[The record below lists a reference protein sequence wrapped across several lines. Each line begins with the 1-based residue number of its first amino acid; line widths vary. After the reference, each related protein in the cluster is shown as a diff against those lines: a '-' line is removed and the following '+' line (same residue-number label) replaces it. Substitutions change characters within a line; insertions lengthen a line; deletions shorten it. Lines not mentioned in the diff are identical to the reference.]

1 MEQEQW
7 KIKLGQRALELGL
20 IKDPNWLERLDE
32 SMPVWAVLELA
43 LQLIE
48 KLDPPY
54 KSYD

>member
-1 MEQEQW
+1 MDQEQW
-7 KIKLGQRALELGL
+7 KLKIGQRALELGI
-20 IKDPNWLERLDE
+20 IKDPNWLDRLDD